1 MVWAIIA
8 LLLAAVLIVK
18 LTKGAIPGITRGGQA
33 RHETPRDS
41 GGSDYSPP
49 SMITGDSAAT
59 PVCDVDDPAGGE
71 DGADCGGDSDGGSD
85 SGGDG
90 GGDGGGSD

>member
-1 MVWAIIA
+1 MVWATIA
-8 LLLAAVLIVK
+8 ILLAAVVIVK
-18 LTKGAIPGITRGGQA
+18 LTKGAIPGITRGGQP
-33 RHETPRDS
+33 RNETPRDS

-49 SMITGDSAAT
+49 ATTTGDSAAT
-59 PVCDVDDPAGGE
+59 PLCDADDPR
-71 DGADCGGDSDGGSD
+71 GGDDGSDCDGGSDGGSD